1 MSHMMYSIFS
11 PFFLQVCG
19 QCFTSVLCVLSVK
32 YMTCDASVEQVA
44 RVVGSSSSR
53 SSSSS
58 SSNSSSSSTERET
71 GRQTDRQ
78 KQREREIETN
88 RESEKEKE
96 RERISFTR

>member
-1 MSHMMYSIFS
+1 M
-11 PFFLQVCG
+11 CG

-58 SSNSSSSSTERET
+58 SSSSNSNSSSTERET
-71 GRQTDRQ
+71 DRQTSRQTD
-78 KQREREIETN
+78 
-88 RESEKEKE
+88 
-96 RERISFTR
+96 